1 MLDIFLFSLQNHLAS
16 LKTILIRLQTQSRFL
31 EMAKENWSSAS
42 DLEMTGEKSYNIHSS
57 EGK

>member
-31 EMAKENWSSAS
+31 EMARENWSSAS
-42 DLEMTGEKSYNIHSS
+42 DLGMTGEKSYNI
-57 EGK
+57 